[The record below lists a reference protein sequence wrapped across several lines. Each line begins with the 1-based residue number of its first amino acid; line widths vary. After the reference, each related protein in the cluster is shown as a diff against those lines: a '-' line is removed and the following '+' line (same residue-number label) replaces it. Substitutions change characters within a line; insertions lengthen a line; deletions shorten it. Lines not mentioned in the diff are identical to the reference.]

1 MNMKVLFKV
10 VVILLATIV
19 AGCAANGSHDYY
31 NGKCVTCRND
41 FMAGEMLDYESKGT
55 NNYTQLS
62 WRELMFEGLA
72 RNGDTD
78 MLPYG
83 EDYLKHRI
91 GNKAISLQSNEIAYR
106 REIVKSSSELDA
118 SLAQHSLKKAYQI
131 TLSSQLGA
139 YDFVRKEFPLRFA
152 KSFAFTGG
160 NNIKI
165 LPRKI
170 AVNVGNFT
178 EIPNFKISPED
189 AENFLNARNNSRGVY
204 VRYIVE
210 ITKMIS
216 PSLFESRVREVQFI
230 DVKPSIV
237 SNTDKE
243 KYQPFRSVK
252 M

>member
-118 SLAQHSLKKAYQI
+118 SLAQHSLKKA
-131 TLSSQLGA
+131 TKSPCRLSWAHTILLGRSFLCDLLKA
-139 YDFVRKEFPLRFA
+139 LR
-152 KSFAFTGG
+152 
-160 NNIKI
+160 
-165 LPRKI
+165 LP
-170 AVNVGNFT
+170 AVT
-178 EIPNFKISPED
+178 I
-189 AENFLNARNNSRGVY
+189 
-204 VRYIVE
+204 
-210 ITKMIS
+210 
-216 PSLFESRVREVQFI
+216 
-230 DVKPSIV
+230 
-237 SNTDKE
+237 
-243 KYQPFRSVK
+243 
-252 M
+252 